1 MTIIEKTVYVHNESG
16 LVFDSFEKCEKCE
29 NFDNIYPHTTPSDKI
44 LMVYAITDFLNCYG
58 VNVIER
64 NCHSS
69 MCSTCTYAT
78 LNGCIVPTMEN
89 LVDKLCDEIGFDP
102 IEHNE

>member
-16 LVFDSFEKCEKCE
+16 LVFDSFEKCE

-44 LMVYAITDFLNCYG
+44 LMVYAITDFLNSYG
-58 VNVIER
+58 VNAMGR
-64 NCHSS
+64 NCHSY
-69 MCSTCTYAT
+69 TCPYDT

>member
-16 LVFDSFEKCEKCE
+16 LVFDSFEKCE
-29 NFDNIYPHTTPSDKI
+29 NFDNIYTHTTPSDKI
-44 LMVYAITDFLNCYG
+44 LTIYAITDFLNSYG

-64 NCHSS
+64 SCQND
-69 MCSTCTYAT
+69 CSTCPYDT
-78 LNGCIVPTMEN
+78 LNGCLVPTMEN
-89 LVDKLCDEIGFDP
+89 IVDKLCDEIGFDP